1 MKKSLSNIQ
10 ALFCILGVPAE
21 NKIDILFSWS
31 LLMGEKW
38 MDSKQREYLSDDDNI
53 VIENKRMQDSN
64 RLVARGS
71 IFIRWPE

>member
-1 MKKSLSNIQ
+1 
-10 ALFCILGVPAE
+10 
-21 NKIDILFSWS
+21 
-31 LLMGEKW
+31 MGEKW